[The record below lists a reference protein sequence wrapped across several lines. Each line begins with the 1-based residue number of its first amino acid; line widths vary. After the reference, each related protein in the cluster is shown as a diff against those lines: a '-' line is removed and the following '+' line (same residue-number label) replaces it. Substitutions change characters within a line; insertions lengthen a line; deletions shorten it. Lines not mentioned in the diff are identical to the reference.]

1 MVPGYDIP
9 VINERAVRA
18 SAGIL
23 FLGGAIAYGIAFA
36 TDSPEALKP
45 FGMYFIVDMALRIIL
60 GDRWSP
66 TIALGRL
73 LAIRCCRGRHH
84 RD

>member
-1 MVPGYDIP
+1 MVPGYNIP
-9 VINERAVRA
+9 VINERAVRV

-23 FLGGAIAYGIAFA
+23 FLGGAIAYGTAIV

-45 FGMYFIVDMALRIIL
+45 FGMFFIIDMALRLIL

-66 TIALGRL
+66 TIALCGL
-73 LAIRCCRGRHH
+73 CLSFIF
-84 RD
+84 